1 MKCNMSKMTCETIEN
16 EKGMVICRFPP
27 TTSGQHLLD
36 KYAQT
41 HANYDAGA
49 KSGSI
54 PVTLEG

>member
-1 MKCNMSKMTCETIEN
+1 MCYMSKMTCEMSRIE
-16 EKGMVICRFPP
+16 KVMVICRFPP

-41 HANYDAGA
+41 HAGYDAGA

-54 PVTLEG
+54 PVALEG